1 MTSPKRLFPA
11 SAALAA
17 LFLLTFMANL
27 PGAQARDAAQ
37 SPLSPEQSAAAKMVQ
52 ARLAE
57 LHDPPE
63 PVQHTWQAFDP
74 LAPGVSSAGILTGH
88 AARRLGIRCLGR
100 IASIVGTSH
109 NDRIWGTDG
118 QDVIVARGGDDLI
131 TSGNANDRICGNGG
145 EDQAYGLAD
154 NDRLQGDSQ
163 ADQLLGG
170 AGSDRM
176 WGNRG
181 DDEMNGEAGQDY
193 LYGDDGRD
201 TMTGDTGGVE
211 EGVLAPEPLQGEGG
225 GGLTTSSDFLYGGPD
240 EDTLDGGSGIDNLY
254 GQGSGDTLLGGT
266 ESDRMIGGP
275 GRDTFDGGD
284 GNDTMTG
291 AAGDDNFSGGIGFD
305 TIYGDGGSDVGE
317 GSDDQDTI
325 NGGADPDFL
334 FGEGGRDTIHGD
346 GGDDTLCGGPEP
358 DSLFGGDQDDYLDG
372 LTDPED
378 CLLFSSRAPDV
389 EVFDNLNDGGP
400 GIDMCINPSDI
411 WPQTVRCE
419 IGPDR
424 ILTVTPAGDGDGVV
438 TDDIGLIDCPDVACV
453 AQYPDD
459 EIVTLDAFPTPPD
472 SFTGWS
478 VTPLSDGQ
486 TCPGV
491 SCVIVMDANL
501 EVFAFFDAP

>member
-1 MTSPKRLFPA
+1 MTSPKRLFNA
-11 SAALAA
+11 SAAIAA
-17 LFLLTFMANL
+17 LFLLTFMAGL
-27 PGAQARDAAQ
+27 PGAQAGDDAPSLAA
-37 SPLSPEQSAAAKMVQ
+37 PEQSAAAKMVQ

-57 LHDPPE
+57 MDAPLKTVE
-63 PVQHTWQAFDP
+63 HTWQAFDP
-74 LAPGVSSAGILTGH
+74 LAPGINSAGILTGH

-109 NDRIWGTDG
+109 NDRIYGTDG
-118 QDVIVARGGDDLI
+118 QDVIVGRGGADLI
-131 TSGNANDRICGNGG
+131 TSGNSNDRICGNGG

-154 NDRLQGDSQ
+154 NDRLQGDAK
-163 ADQLLGG
+163 ADQMLGG
-170 AGSDRM
+170 AGNDKLH
-176 WGNRG
+176 GLRG

-193 LYGDDGRD
+193 LYGDAGRD
-201 TMTGDTGGVE
+201 TMTGDTGGGE
-211 EGVLAPEPLQGEGG
+211 EGVLAPEPQGEGG
-225 GGLTTSSDFLYGGPD
+225 GGLTTSSDYLYGGPD
-240 EDTLDGGSGIDNLY
+240 IDTLDGGAGVDNLY
-254 GQGSGDTLLGGT
+254 GQGSGDTLAGGAD
-266 ESDRMIGGP
+266 SDRMIGGP

-291 AAGDDNFSGGIGFD
+291 ADGDDNFSGGAGFD
-305 TIYGDGGSDVGE
+305 TVWGDGGIDVAE
-317 GSDDQDTI
+317 GSSEQDSI
-325 NGGADPDFL
+325 HGGADPDFL
-334 FGEGGRDTIHGD
+334 FGEDGRDTLFGD
-346 GGDDTLCGGPEP
+346 GGDDTLCGGLDP
-358 DSLFGGDQDDYLDG
+358 DTLDGGDQDDYLDG
-372 LTDPED
+372 LGEPDD
-378 CLLFSSRAPDV
+378 CLLFASRAPDV

-438 TDDIGLIDCPDVACV
+438 LDDLGLIDCPDVACV

-486 TCPGV
+486 TCPGA
-491 SCVIVMDANL
+491 SCVIIMDANL